1 MKKEKNNWKDTYR
14 GVVHLGMTGGGDEF
28 TLCGLAYDEPASEH
42 GADVM
47 EMTSAVANCHD
58 CINCAKS
65 LMPYLEKEMKRVTK
79 AEKSKRKKYTCEK
92 CGGQFYRSQV
102 KEFYTSCSVMTYI
115 CKQCANEEGM

>member
-47 EMTSAVANCHD
+47 EVTSAVANCHD
-58 CINCAKS
+58 CISTAMK

-79 AEKSKRKKYTCEK
+79 AGKSNRKKYTCVK
-92 CGGQFYRSQV
+92 CGLDFYRSQV
-102 KEFYTSCSVMTYI
+102 RGFSTSCSVRTYI
-115 CKQCANEEGM
+115 CKQCANEEEM